1 MSNATLTLVIIL
13 AAVVVIALAT
23 GAFYTAR
30 YRRTQRLRE
39 RFGPEYEHSVEH
51 TGDRRRAG

>member
-1 MSNATLTLVIIL
+1 MIIL